1 MKKKIFIAS
10 IVVLILIGCVF
21 GRGLYFYVR
30 YYIPD
35 KDYFGERYKELMQ
48 PMLFKD
54 KGQATEI
61 MGMIDDAFTF
71 VGNKD
76 EAVDKFG
83 ELSRYSVTDDDSVA
97 EEHKLK
103 LITADLNKNKGYL
116 WFVYTQ
122 KSINNDGQKTRG
134 SSDILVRV
142 ELEKNTHGWIIINT
156 REHP

>member
-1 MKKKIFIAS
+1 MKKKIFMAS
-10 IVVLILIGCVF
+10 IVVLILLVCVF
-21 GRGLYFYVR
+21 GRGIYFYVR
-30 YYIPD
+30 YIPD
-35 KDYFGERYKELMQ
+35 KDYFGEPYEELIH
-48 PMLFKD
+48 PMSFKD

-97 EEHKLK
+97 EEHNLK
-103 LITADLNKNKGYL
+103 LITADLNGNKGYL
-116 WFVYTQ
+116 WFAYTQ
-122 KSINNDGQKTRG
+122 DAMNSDGQHTHG
-134 SSDILVRV
+134 SSDVLVRA
-142 ELEKNTHGWIIINT
+142 ELEKNTQGWIIVDT